1 LPSPSLGAAPET
13 AAGRVVESSPLL
25 QAKLQTQ
32 NAGEHIFNEFQLNS
46 KINNNLNRLYLGEL

>member
-13 AAGRVVESSPLL
+13 AAGRVIESSPHL
-25 QAKLQTQ
+25 QARSQTQ
-32 NAGEHIFNEFQLNS
+32 HAGEHIFKEFQLNS